1 MTNAHSTPSRTWPSL
16 LGFVSVIACLYLG
29 REFLLPLVL
38 ATLLSFLLAPLSEFL
53 ERRGVGRSA
62 AVIVAALV
70 SFAIIGALMYVVA
83 SQLLDLAAD
92 LPKYRTN
99 LLSKVAAL
107 RSQTGG
113 PIGSAVQTIQD
124 IVQAINPDQKPAAAL
139 SGQAPVPVIIQ
150 NHDGMTSVL
159 KSAFV
164 LILSPIGTAA
174 MVALITL
181 FILMGREDL
190 RDRVIHLVG
199 RGHLRLTTEALD
211 EASTRVSRYLL
222 AQLTVNASY
231 GIPIAL
237 GLYFIGVPNAAL
249 WGILAAVLRFLPYIG
264 PWLGAFFPLCLS
276 IASAPGWNQFLMT
289 AGLFVVVE
297 LLVSNVLEPWLY
309 GASTGLSPIAVILSA
324 FFWAWLWGGAGLLLA
339 TPLTVCVAVAGKYV
353 PSLGYLDILLGEKP
367 PISRAERL
375 YQRLLTLDEDET
387 TDLAESAVKE
397 HGLPGAAD
405 QVLLPTLQSLETD
418 AREGILPDESREEAY
433 TLLRE
438 VCNGLAKPA
447 EPNSGG
453 QVLCLPAMNDT
464 DELPALLLCQALAA
478 RGVVAS
484 VPSSK
489 LLVSETLDVAA
500 EAGAAVICIV
510 SFLPA
515 SVMMAENLCQRLKE
529 RAPGSHITALVWQKD
544 ERDFT
549 RRRERLKRRGVY
561 DAFWSIENA
570 MPTLTQLAACS
581 PTSNPT
587 GEPVAHAGK

>member
-1 MTNAHSTPSRTWPSL
+1 M
-16 LGFVSVIACLYLG
+16 
-29 REFLLPLVL
+29 LPLVL
-38 ATLLSFLLAPLSEFL
+38 ATLLSFLLAPLCEAL
-53 ERRGVGRSA
+53 ERRGVGRA
-62 AVIVAALV
+62 WAVVVAALV

-83 SQLLDLAAD
+83 SQLIDLAAD

-99 LLSKVAAL
+99 LLTKVAAL

-113 PIGSAVQTIQD
+113 PIGSAIQTIQD
-124 IVQAINPDQKPAAAL
+124 IVQAITPEQKPAATL
-139 SGQAPVPVIIQ
+139 SGQAPVPVVIQ

-159 KSAFV
+159 KSAIV
-164 LILSPIGTAA
+164 LLLSPLGTAA

-190 RDRVIHLVG
+190 RDRIIHLVG
-199 RGHLRLTTEALD
+199 HGHLRLTTEALD

-231 GIPIAL
+231 GIPIGL

-289 AGLFVVVE
+289 AGLFIVVE

-353 PSLGYLDILLGEKP
+353 PSLGYLEILLGEKP

-387 TDLAESAVKE
+387 EDLAKNAVKE
-397 HGLPGAAD
+397 QGLPKAAD
-405 QVLLPTLQSLETD
+405 QVLLPTLQSLEAD
-418 AREGILPDESREEAY
+418 AREGVLPDESREEAY
-433 TLLRE
+433 GLLRE
-438 VCNGLAKPA
+438 ICSDLAKPVR
-447 EPNSGG
+447 PVDGG
-453 QVLCLPAMNDT
+453 AQVLCLPALNDT
-464 DELPALLLCQALAA
+464 DELPALLLSQALAS
-478 RGVVAS
+478 RGVAAT

-489 LLVSETLDVAA
+489 LLVAETLDLAA

-515 SVMMAENLCQRLKE
+515 SVMVAENLCQRLKE

-544 ERDFT
+544 ERDFS

-570 MPTLTQLAACS
+570 MPTLTQLAGCE
-581 PTSNPT
+581 PTAERVEAQ
-587 GEPVAHAGK
+587 GAGK